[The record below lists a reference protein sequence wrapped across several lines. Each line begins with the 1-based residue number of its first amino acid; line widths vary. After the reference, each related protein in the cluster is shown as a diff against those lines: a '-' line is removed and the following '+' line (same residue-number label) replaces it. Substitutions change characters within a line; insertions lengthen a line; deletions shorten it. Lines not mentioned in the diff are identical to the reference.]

1 MPYTEGFKARMVQ
14 RIAGPKGIT
23 AYALSKEVGVSQ
35 PTLSRWVRER
45 SLSGMT
51 DESPKKRRT
60 WTATKKL
67 RVVQEASQLSDEDLG
82 AFLRREGL
90 HQAQLDEW
98 TEVVK
103 AAALAGLAPPKRSKA
118 KRSPEEKK
126 IRALEKD
133 LNRKDRALA
142 EVTAI
147 LALKKRV
154 QEIWGDGDDDTDTRS
169 GT

>member
-14 RIAGPKGIT
+14 RIAGPNGIT

-60 WTATKKL
+60 WTATEKL

-98 TEVVK
+98 AEVVK

-118 KRSPEEKK
+118 QRSPEEKK

>member
-1 MPYTEGFKARMVQ
+1 VPYTEGFKARTIE
-14 RIAGPKGIT
+14 RIGGPERIT

-45 SLSGMT
+45 SLGGMT
-51 DESPKKRRT
+51 NKGPKKRRT
-60 WTATKKL
+60 WTATEKF
-67 RVVQEASQLSDEDLG
+67 RVIQEASQLSNDELG

-98 TEVVK
+98 AQVVK
-103 AAALAGLAPPKRSKA
+103 AAALASLAPAKRGKA
-118 KRSPEEKK
+118 SRSPEERK
-126 IRALEKD
+126 IRALEKELD
-133 LNRKDRALA
+133 RKDKALA

-147 LALKKRV
+147 LVLKKKL
-154 QEIWGDGDDDTDTRS
+154 EALMGDGDDDTDTRS